1 MNEPNDKYDKV
12 LKFIQLAINSPKRV
26 KYRDTMCKKDHEY
39 QDSWSSCANE
49 NLYCLYPSIP
59 IVFY

>member
-26 KYRDTMCKKDHEY
+26 KYRNAMCKKDHEY
-39 QDSWSSCANE
+39 QDS
-49 NLYCLYPSIP
+49 
-59 IVFY
+59 